1 MALIDSW
8 QCLGFAQ
15 IRTDVAATDAA
26 IIDIPS
32 RGLGNVVKFV
42 AVYNALGGSSATA
55 TLGVFGAAG
64 GTGAVIVAD
73 AALTGHTGQTV
84 VSERTVAAT
93 AITPVVTA
101 DKLYVRVGTASGVA
115 GSTVCV
121 AIYGYNLPGV

>member
-15 IRTDVAATDAA
+15 IRTDTAATDAGS
-26 IIDIPS
+26 IDIPS
-32 RGLGNVVKFV
+32 RGLGNVLKFV

-55 TLGVFGAAG
+55 TLGVFGGAG

-73 AALTGHTGQTV
+73 AALTTHTGQTV

-93 AITPVVTA
+93 GVTPAVTA
-101 DKLYVRVGTASGVA
+101 DRLYFRVGTASGVP
-115 GSTVCV
+115 GSSVCV
-121 AIYGYNLPGV
+121 AVYGYNLPGV